1 MRANKARRYE
11 QRTVLLVGEG
21 YAEVAFIEH
30 LKTLYVS
37 RGCGLALTV
46 KNARGKG
53 ALHVVDVAIRQSRN
67 AAFDVRA
74 VLLDTDTDW
83 NEKTQ
88 AWPARQKCRW
98 CPVVPAWRRCCL
110 HCTARWRKA
119 NLQRSINRLLPRAL
133 VRRPMTLACMPGT
146 FLLNCWRKP
155 GLARLNLNSCW
166 RCSSLRESAG
176 LHGFYCVNL

>member
-88 AWPARQKCRW
+88 AMARKAKVQVGGLSSL
-98 CPVVPAWRRCCL
+98 PGGDVA
-110 HCTARWRKA
+110 CTARRDGVK
-119 NLQRSINRLLPRAL
+119 QI
-133 VRRPMTLACMPGT
+133 
-146 FLLNCWRKP
+146 F
-155 GLARLNLNSCW
+155 
-166 RCSSLRESAG
+166 SAA
-176 LHGFYCVNL
+176 